1 MNDICAGG
9 SLKKKKKNIGTWWAP
24 FGPNQR
30 PARGEENMDTHV
42 PFLALQLR
50 LAFLMPEKS
59 CNATVCRNASPLD
72 RGCPAAGSN
81 GKIAKLTG
89 PPARSLLRQF
99 ACPGGMYI
107 HSTYTVCSHTP
118 ETGRRLRCNVMYVL
132 CQGRARGLANHPDRC
147 NDPRASRKRERPAFR
162 ILPRANVSR
171 ARAQSPKHRDPLC
184 LATRLRGFGGK
195 KIKTK
200 IQKRKKCETRR
211 SFFQNDGLACALTR
225 RGAWGPFQ
233 FGRVGIPIDQ

>member
-81 GKIAKLTG
+81 GKIAKLSG
-89 PPARSLLRQF
+89 PLARSLLRQF

-162 ILPRANVSR
+162 ILPRAKLTLAGRGRRVRNTGTPCAWRRDSGASEEKKLKPKSR
-171 ARAQSPKHRDPLC
+171 KEKSVKPVAASSRTTGL
-184 LATRLRGFGGK
+184 LAL
-195 KIKTK
+195 
-200 IQKRKKCETRR
+200 
-211 SFFQNDGLACALTR
+211 
-225 RGAWGPFQ
+225 
-233 FGRVGIPIDQ
+233 